1 MARKIRGNTYLG
13 YTYHVTFEINR
24 WLMELK
30 NPVIKALL
38 IKIIAEAHRKYGFK
52 LWNFCI
58 MDNHV
63 HFLITPDKDVSLSVI
78 MKWIK
83 MVFAIRWNKMH
94 GVTGHVWGDRFHAR
108 VIESSEDFLRVF
120 RYINQ
125 NPVKAG
131 LVRQAK
137 EWIFGGLYHY
147 LHNITHIVTTFSD
160 LFAKVFTADFST

>member
-1 MARKIRGNTYLG
+1 MARKKRWNTFLG

-30 NPVIKALL
+30 NPIIKALF
-38 IKIIAEAHRKYGFK
+38 IQIIAEAHRKYGFK

-58 MDNHV
+58 MDNHI
-63 HFLITPDKDVSLSVI
+63 HFLITPDKDVSLSMI

-94 GVTGHVWGDRFHAR
+94 KTTGHVWGDRFHAR
-108 VIESSEDFLRVF
+108 VIENREDFLRVF

-131 LVRQAK
+131 LVNQAK
-137 EWIFGGLYHY
+137 EWIFGGLHHY
-147 LHNITHIVTTFSD
+147 LHNILHIVTTFSD
-160 LFAKVFTADFST
+160 LLAKVFTADFG

>member
-1 MARKIRGNTYLG
+1 MARKIRGNTFRG
-13 YTYHVTFEINR
+13 KTYHVFFEINR

-30 NPVIKALL
+30 NPIIKALF
-38 IKIIAEAHRKYGFK
+38 IQIIAEAHRKYGFK

-58 MDNHV
+58 MDNHI

-94 GVTGHVWGDRFHAR
+94 KMTGHVWGDRFHAR
-108 VIESSEDFLRVF
+108 MIESREDFLRVF

-131 LVRQAK
+131 LVTQAK

-147 LHNITHIVTTFSD
+147 LHNILHIVTPFSD
-160 LFAKVFTADFST
+160 LLVKIFTANFG

>member
-1 MARKIRGNTYLG
+1 MARKIRGNTAYG
-13 YTYHVTFEINR
+13 HTCHVTSEINR
-24 WLMELK
+24 RLMELK
-30 NPVIKALL
+30 DPL
-38 IKIIAEAHRKYGFK
+38 IKDLIIQIIAEAHRKYGFK

-94 GVTGHVWGDRFHAR
+94 KTTGHVWGDRFHAR

-137 EWIFGGLYHY
+137 EWVFGGLYHY
-147 LHNITHIVTTFSD
+147 LHNIVHIVTTFSD
-160 LFAKVFTADFST
+160 LLAKVFTADFG